1 MTADRLTSSAEP
13 WRRPDPEEFGNA
25 IPSPID
31 VGWLISE
38 LHRDARNTLPPGT
51 RYDLRCAN
59 LGFVGQGGIAWYRNT
74 AMDAE
79 PLWGSPSN
87 FGLRNGYY
95 LVGQYVTPS
104 RD

>member
-1 MTADRLTSSAEP
+1 MTTSITEP
-13 WRRPDPEEFGNA
+13 WRRPDIEEYGNA
-25 IPSPID
+25 IPTPID

-51 RYDLRCAN
+51 RYDMRCVN
-59 LGFVGQGGIAWYRNT
+59 LGFRQGGIAWYRQA
-74 AMDAE
+74 AMDAQTV
-79 PLWGSPSN
+79 WGGPSSV
-87 FGLRNGYY
+87 GPKPGYY